1 MPLGGVFLINETVL
15 LRISIRGVIT
25 MAKPKQ
31 VLRDFLLVLL
41 LLSAAF
47 FLGLLL
53 QNFFHSQSLV
63 SMVFVLAV
71 FLISL
76 ITQGYFWGVF
86 ASLAGVLIDNYVF
99 SFPYFAFDFLTSAN
113 FVSALVM
120 LIVAILTCTLT
131 TKLKRQDQ
139 LRMESEKEKM
149 RGNLLRAISH
159 DLRTPLTTIYGS
171 CSALIDNYDSLNRD
185 QQLRL
190 LRDMQED
197 SENLIRIV
205 ENLLSV
211 TRVNGEAV
219 AVRKTPTVL
228 EELIDSVLQK
238 FHKRHPNQ
246 NVEVTIPEN
255 FVSIPMD
262 ALLIEQVLINLL
274 ENAVD
279 HARGM
284 TKLCLSVYADDTTST
299 FEVSDNGCGIPKD
312 RLEHLFSGQY
322 YNKDTPF
329 DSNRSGMGI
338 GLSVCS
344 AIIRAHSGTI
354 TGGNKQDGGAAFRFS
369 LEMERSDH
377 EQ

>member
-1 MPLGGVFLINETVL
+1 MSNP
-15 LRISIRGVIT
+15 R
-25 MAKPKQ
+25 Q
-31 VLRDFLLVLL
+31 VLRDFLFVLL
-41 LLSAAF
+41 LLGGAF
-47 FLGLLL
+47 MLGLML
-53 QNFFHSQSLV
+53 QNYFHSQSLV
-63 SMVFVLAV
+63 SMVFVLGV

-76 ITQGYFWGVF
+76 ITRGYFWGIF
-86 ASLAGVLIDNYVF
+86 ASLSSVLIDNYVF
-99 SFPYFAFDFLTSAN
+99 SFPYFAFDFLTTEN
-113 FVSALVM
+113 LVSTVVM

-131 TKLKRQDQ
+131 TKLKHQDY

-171 CSALIDNYDSLNRD
+171 CGALIDNHNSLSTD

-190 LRDMQED
+190 LREMQED
-197 SENLIRIV
+197 SDNLIRIV

-211 TRVNGEAV
+211 TRVNGETV
-219 AVRKTPTVL
+219 AVRKSQTVL
-228 EELIDSVLQK
+228 EELIDSVLLK

-246 NVEVTIPEN
+246 EVSITIPEE

-274 ENAVD
+274 ENAVN
-279 HARGM
+279 HAKGM
-284 TKLCLSVYADDTTST
+284 TELCLSVYADDGSAT

-312 RLEHLFSGQY
+312 RMDHLFTGQY
-322 YNKDTPF
+322 YTKDAPS
-329 DSNRSGMGI
+329 DSNRRGMGI

-344 AIIRAHSGTI
+344 AIIRAHDGTI
-354 TGGNKQDGGAAFRFS
+354 IGENKSGGGARFRFS

>member
-1 MPLGGVFLINETVL
+1 
-15 LRISIRGVIT
+15 

-76 ITQGYFWGVF
+76 ITQGYFCGVF

-246 NVEVTIPEN
+246 NVEVTIPED

-284 TKLCLSVYADDTTST
+284 TKLCLSVYADDTTAT

>member
-1 MPLGGVFLINETVL
+1 MLKSRHL
-15 LRISIRGVIT
+15 
-25 MAKPKQ
+25 
-31 VLRDFLLVLL
+31 LRDFLFVILILG
-41 LLSAAF
+41 AAF
-47 FLGLLL
+47 ILGLSL
-53 QNFFHSQSLV
+53 QHFFQSQSLV

-76 ITQGYFWGVF
+76 STQGYFWGIL
-86 ASLAGVLIDNYVF
+86 ASLFSVLIDNYVF
-99 SFPYFAFDFLTSAN
+99 SFPYFAFDFLTTEN
-113 FVSALVM
+113 LVSTMVM

-131 TKLKRQDQ
+131 TKLKHQDY

-171 CSALIDNYDSLNRD
+171 CGALIDNHDNLTSE
-185 QQLRL
+185 QQIRL
-190 LRDMQED
+190 LREMQED

-211 TRVNGEAV
+211 TRVNGETV
-219 AVRKTPTVL
+219 AVRKSATVL

-238 FHKRHPNQ
+238 FHKRHPEQ
-246 NVEVTIPEN
+246 EVSITIPDE

-274 ENAVD
+274 ENAVN
-279 HARGM
+279 HAAGM
-284 TKLCLSVYADDTTST
+284 TELRLSVSVDKQLAT
-299 FEVSDNGCGIPKD
+299 FEVTDNGCGIPRD
-312 RLEHLFSGQY
+312 CLDHLFTGQY
-322 YNKDTPF
+322 YSKDAPS

-344 AIIRAHSGTI
+344 TIIRAHNGTI
-354 TGGNKQDGGAAFRFS
+354 SGENIAGGGARFRFS
-369 LEMERSDH
+369 LEMEHSDH

>member
-1 MPLGGVFLINETVL
+1 
-15 LRISIRGVIT
+15 
-25 MAKPKQ
+25 MANSKQ
-31 VLRDFLLVLL
+31 IFRDFLFVLL
-41 LLSAAF
+41 LFSAAF
-47 FLGLLL
+47 SLGLML

-76 ITQGYFWGVF
+76 ITQGYFWGIV
-86 ASLAGVLIDNYVF
+86 ASFSSVLINNYVF
-99 SFPYFAFDFLTSAN
+99 SFPYFAFDFLVTEN
-113 FVSALVM
+113 LVSALVM
-120 LIVAILTCTLT
+120 LIVAIVTCTLT
-131 TKLKRQDQ
+131 TKLKHQEQ

-171 CSALIDNYDSLNRD
+171 CGALIDNHDSITD
-185 QQLRL
+185 EQQLKL
-190 LRDMQED
+190 LREMQED

-219 AVRKTPTVL
+219 TVRKTPTVL
-228 EELIDSVLQK
+228 EELIDSVLLK
-238 FHKRHPNQ
+238 FQKRHPSQ
-246 NVEVTIPEN
+246 NVTITIPDD
-255 FVSIPMD
+255 FLSIPMD

-279 HARGM
+279 HAKGM
-284 TKLCLSVYADDTTST
+284 TELNLRVFADDTTAI

-312 RLEHLFSGQY
+312 RLEHLFTGQY
-322 YNKDTPF
+322 YSKDTPS

-344 AIIRAHSGTI
+344 AIIRAHNGTI
-354 TGGNKQDGGAAFRFS
+354 IGENNSGGGATFRFS
-369 LEMERSDH
+369 LEMERANH
-377 EQ
+377 EQQ